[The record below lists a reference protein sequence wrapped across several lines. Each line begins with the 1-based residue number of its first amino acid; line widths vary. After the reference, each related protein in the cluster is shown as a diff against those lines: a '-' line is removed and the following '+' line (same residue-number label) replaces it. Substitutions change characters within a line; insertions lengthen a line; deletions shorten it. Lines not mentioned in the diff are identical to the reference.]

1 MSAVLLSAAEPPDG
15 VRDLLSGAGLPVMD
29 HVLGAIPA
37 VEFGGISAALIEVGD
52 DPDAAAAQTRRWR
65 AELGDD
71 LVPLIWILPK
81 ADERLAARGLDAG
94 ADAVLAR
101 PLDPAVLLAQVR
113 SADRARTRA
122 LRLAARAAESRILGE
137 HLKRAH
143 DEADRAARALRRVR
157 LAFLERSFPD
167 YGPVRLAVCHRP
179 RGKTG
184 GDFYGVSRLDDYR
197 IAIVVGDVI
206 GPGAAGDLIG
216 HLASRI
222 AERYLSASSAGE
234 SLAGVNRELLA
245 LGLDDLPLVAM
256 LIVILNTANGEL
268 GLARAGLPS
277 PVFLPA
283 ASAPERWPIPGPFL
297 GTGDTAY
304 ATQRAKLGAGD
315 RLLIGTD
322 GIRLDGNPEPCGVD
336 QLLERAQRNR
346 ELTGQSF
353 ADAVAR
359 DLLGDV
365 RHEDDFTL
373 LVVEMAR

>member
-1 MSAVLLSAAEPPDG
+1 MSAVLLSAAEPPAG
-15 VRDLLSGAGLPVMD
+15 VRDLLSGAGLPVID
-29 HVLGAIPA
+29 HVLGAVPP
-37 VEFGGISAALIEVGD
+37 VEFGGISAALVDVGD
-52 DPDAAAAQTRRWR
+52 HPDAAAAQTRRWR

-71 LVPLIWILPK
+71 LLPLIWILPK

-94 ADAVLAR
+94 ADAVLIR
-101 PLDPAVLLAQVR
+101 PLDSVVLLAQVR

-143 DEADRAARALRRVR
+143 DEADRAVRALRRVR

-167 YGPVRLAVCHRP
+167 HGPVRLAVSHRP
-179 RGKTG
+179 RGKSG
-184 GDFYGVSRLDDYR
+184 GDFYGVSRLNDQR

-206 GPGAAGDLIG
+206 GPGPAGDLIG

-222 AERYLSASSAGE
+222 ADRYLAASSAGE
-234 SLAGVNRELLA
+234 ALAGVNRELLA

-256 LIVILNTANGEL
+256 LIGILNTANGEL
-268 GLARAGLPS
+268 GLARAGLPA
-277 PVFLPA
+277 PVLLPA
-283 ASAPERWPIPGPFL
+283 DGGLERWPIPGPFL
-297 GTGDTAY
+297 GTGNTAY
-304 ATQRAKLGAGD
+304 ATQRARLRAGD

-322 GIRLDGNPEPCGVD
+322 GIRPDGNLEPGGGD
-336 QLLERAQRNR
+336 QLLECAERNR
-346 ELTGQSF
+346 ELTGQLF
-353 ADAVAR
+353 VDAVAR